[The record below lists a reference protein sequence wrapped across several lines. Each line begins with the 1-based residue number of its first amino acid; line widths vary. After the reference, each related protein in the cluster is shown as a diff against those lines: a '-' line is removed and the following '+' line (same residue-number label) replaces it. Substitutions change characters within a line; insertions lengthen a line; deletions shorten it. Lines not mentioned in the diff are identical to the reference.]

1 LFKDDF
7 LDFAFLDC
15 WCRPNERADI
25 VFVYEESY
33 STGELVYPSEWNWQ
47 KEMLAKF
54 VEQMYVDPNNGIRIG
69 AVTYNTVPKIRFHLN
84 AYTTASQVADAF
96 LAIPTDRRSW
106 LFENDTDYIYKG
118 LETAR
123 DSMFLES
130 KGDRSDVPNYYIYTT
145 DYIFPGDNP
154 YNTGLDIR
162 NAGDNYIWAIGV
174 KSAASQSQLSQ
185 SVGSDGKY
193 YTGSSFSALNTVDH
207 AKTFWE
213 MFRECPLVDPADG
226 KYCKSL
232 HVISCV

>member
-1 LFKDDF
+1 M
-7 LDFAFLDC
+7 
-15 WCRPNERADI
+15 
-25 VFVYEESY
+25 FVYEESY
-33 STGELVYPSEWNWQ
+33 STGEMVYPSEWNYQ

-54 VEQMYVDPNNGIRIG
+54 VEQMYIDPDNGIRVG
-69 AVTYNTVPKIRFHLN
+69 AITYNKEPRIRFHLN
-84 AYTTASQVADAF
+84 KYKTASEIANGF
-96 LAIPTDRRSW
+96 LSIGTDRRNW

-118 LETAR
+118 LQMAQS
-123 DSMFLES
+123 SMFVES
-130 KGDRSDVPNYYIYTT
+130 QGDRSDVPNYYIYTT
-145 DYIFPGDNP
+145 DYIFSGDDP
-154 YNTGLDIR
+154 YTTGLNIR

-213 MFRECPLVDPADG
+213 MFRECPLVDPAIG

-232 HVISCV
+232 QFISFV